1 MKVVIKLNS
10 GREDGNRTRE
20 LIAVYI
26 EKDGMTLNKRYFI
39 TLDAAYY
46 VAKKESIRNNCIIVG
61 YM

>member
-1 MKVVIKLNS
+1 MKVVIKLKS
-10 GREDGNRTRE
+10 GVEDGNRTRE

-26 EKDGMTLNKRYFI
+26 DKDGVQRNKRYFPN
-39 TLDAAYY
+39 LDSAYY